1 VRKNKKGII
10 VKIETKSLSIG
21 IVLGILG
28 CFVILYL
35 FGNIET
41 EFSFTFGED
50 KNEIYSNRP
59 VKTKD
64 TIISY
69 NIRYDNRWDKE
80 NLWSLRKNRL
90 SQLLMDYD
98 PSIFGIQEGLL
109 NQVEWIDST
118 LRNYNYIGVGRDDG
132 KGKGEF
138 CAIYFDTTRYEVME
152 SSTFWLSDTP
162 NKVSV
167 GWDAALERICTY
179 GLFKKKMS
187 GKMVWVF
194 NAHFDHVGGLARK
207 KSSELI
213 LKTIKE
219 VNTQSLPV
227 VLMGD
232 FNSNPDSD
240 PIKIFKNN
248 LEDALEISS
257 TRLKGPTG
265 TFNGFDKRHPL
276 NNRIDYIFVKGM
288 KVISYRHIDDRLS
301 NNRHISDH
309 LPVMISVQ

>member
-1 VRKNKKGII
+1 M
-10 VKIETKSLSIG
+10 KIETKSLSIG

-28 CFVILYL
+28 CFVILYI

-167 GWDAALERICTY
+167 GWDAELERICTY

-194 NAHFDHVGGLARK
+194 NAHFDHVGGIARK

-265 TFNGFDKRHPL
+265 TFNGFDKGHPL